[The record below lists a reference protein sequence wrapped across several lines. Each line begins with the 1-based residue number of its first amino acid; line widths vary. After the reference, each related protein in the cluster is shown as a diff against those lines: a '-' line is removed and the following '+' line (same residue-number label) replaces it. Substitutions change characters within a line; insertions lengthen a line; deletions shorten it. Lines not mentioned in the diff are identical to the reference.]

1 MHTRKIT
8 KPLKPRHFT
17 EMFITYLNTQD
28 VQGTRRQQHC
38 REEKM
43 QTLNCVEHRNF
54 EKCKSVAPGR
64 LPPPPRRRR
73 RSRTARASTPPDRCG
88 RHEFF
93 SENSAPNLDH
103 FRCTFWQIQG
113 QWSRTPFKAPG
124 PGPSSWRPAGRGPA
138 HRAQGSGL
146 GPRSSSPARSAG
158 HAVENPGIL
167 SGFLP
172 GVCWD
177 FTSLSH
183 AGREPLR
190 LHHDTQCCH

>member
-43 QTLNCVEHRNF
+43 QSLNCVEHRNF
-54 EKCKSVAPGR
+54 KSVAAPGR
-64 LPPPPRRRR
+64 LPPPRRR

-113 QWSRTPFKAPG
+113 QWSRTQSRRRLQGPRAGPLAAGGPRPG
-124 PGPSSWRPAGRGPA
+124 PP
-138 HRAQGSGL
+138 
-146 GPRSSSPARSAG
+146 GPRIRTWTQVKFPGPECGACRRESGHTLRILAGSMLGFHEPEPRRSR
-158 HAVENPGIL
+158 
-167 SGFLP
+167 
-172 GVCWD
+172 
-177 FTSLSH
+177 TSQAAS
-183 AGREPLR
+183 
-190 LHHDTQCCH
+190 